1 MISKKTIT
9 KINLRKKRHQL
20 IDNILNPEKL
30 DNLELKQLL
39 QKKPLKQHQ
48 WYSKRGII
56 LFDDEEKYNGFIPTM
71 RKYNKNHH

>member
-48 WYSKRGII
+48 
-56 LFDDEEKYNGFIPTM
+56 LLE
-71 RKYNKNHH
+71 